1 MHRLLIMACAIVACM
16 MANISLSRSVLA
28 SDVSTP
34 LTREECVKLVRRDME
49 GPVFSETSPMAAEF
63 IANCVA
69 GRNFN
74 NRILY
79 DCVFSAKYIN
89 PLDCMYKARGM
100 DRSTLLPALAFR
112 TVVGDDGGYEAYVGS
127 ITKAVYQG
135 QDPHTTID
143 PQLRRRYLT
152 HRNNVI
158 LSLGESP
165 PGDDNS
171 PSHTSASHADI
182 GGRTYWIV
190 RENYTDLQLLKI
202 MREDSGTET
211 VFCARFGSSIT
222 LRTDEGLCAVL
233 INKHWNVTLPD

>member
-1 MHRLLIMACAIVACM
+1 
-16 MANISLSRSVLA
+16 
-28 SDVSTP
+28 
-34 LTREECVKLVRRDME
+34 
-49 GPVFSETSPMAAEF
+49 MAAEF
-63 IANCVA
+63 IANCAA

-100 DRSTLLPALAFR
+100 DRSKLLPALAFR

-165 PGDDNS
+165 SGDDNS
-171 PSHTSASHADI
+171 PSHTSASHADV

-211 VFCARFGSSIT
+211 VFVP
-222 LRTDEGLCAVL
+222 VL
-233 INKHWNVTLPD
+233 ALQ